1 MGSRQIAAGVVI
13 ISILLSF
20 GCAQKERPV
29 RPLVGLAAINDQ
41 IVRGKEEH
49 TLLMEGTEAEEEVI
63 TENGAARVRE
73 LPIIKDGRNPQ
84 LQEAKPLRPIKRK
97 DTEEG
102 ILLNFDDA
110 DIHEVI
116 RVVAETLN
124 LNYIVDPR
132 VSGAVNI
139 RTSRPIPQGELF
151 AVFRKILN
159 VNGLDII
166 PEGNHYFISP
176 AANPGVQQIYLPDQV
191 GKLQSSP
198 RMIMQVVPL
207 LYLSSGEALN
217 IIAPYISAQGLTYD
231 LAPRN
236 MVIVSDFESKIVD
249 IVQILS
255 FLDVSPLV
263 NFSMRLVRVE
273 NAPLFDLHDEL
284 AEILGALRVN
294 TPERGFDTINIVP
307 LERVNSL
314 LLVSKSD
321 YLLDNATKWIEELDV
336 VPANG
341 QDSVFIY
348 NVRNSVASELAELVN
363 TLLSEQGRSGERP
376 RAATPAPTTTTERLG
391 ERAGAVSRPT
401 VITERTPLAA
411 LQFAEGPV
419 LIADDNRNI
428 ILLRAMPTDYRR
440 LIKLLERLDS
450 LPRQVLIEV
459 IVAEVS
465 LSDSLEFGVEWAF
478 RNRDLTIN
486 GTDYEQQ
493 VRSTNFANL
502 ADLSTLSGL
511 SYSIFKNAGDVR
523 VLLNAL
529 ASDTNVSILSSPQI
543 LVLNNEAASINVGD
557 QVPIITSEV
566 VPSGTEGTT
575 LTRSIQYRDT
585 GVILNVT
592 PRINYKGIIIL
603 EIDQQVSNARPGVP
617 AVGVDSPVISTR
629 QLRTKLAVK
638 DGQSIM
644 MGGMIRKDTNIVDSG
659 VPLLKDVPGLGWLF
673 KSQTENTTRT
683 ELLVM
688 ITPYVIESEDVLQ
701 QYFTN
706 FQKKVTELRKEL
718 NGNEQGAV
726 TSESDQ

>member
-1 MGSRQIAAGVVI
+1 MGSRQLAAGVVI
-13 ISILLSF
+13 ISILLSM

-29 RPLVGLAAINDQ
+29 RPLIGLAAINDQ
-41 IVRGKEEH
+41 IVRDKQDH
-49 TLLMEGTEAEEEVI
+49 TLLMEGDATEEEVL
-63 TENGAARVRE
+63 TEKEARVRE
-73 LPIIKDGRNPQ
+73 LPILEDGRNPQ
-84 LQEAKPLRPIKRK
+84 LQQVRPLSPVKRK
-97 DTEEG
+97 EVEEG

-139 RTSRPIPQGELF
+139 RTSRPIPQAELF

-159 VNGLDII
+159 VNGLDLIA
-166 PEGNHYFISP
+166 EGNHYFIFP
-176 AANPGVQQIYLPDQV
+176 APNPGVQQIYRPDQI
-191 GKLQSSP
+191 GKLQSSS

-217 IIAPYISAQGLTYD
+217 IIAPYVSGQGLTYD

-236 MVIVSDFESKIVD
+236 MIIVSDFESKIVD

-263 NFSMRLVRVE
+263 NFSMRLVRIE

-284 AEILGALRVN
+284 AEILAALRVN
-294 TPERGFDTINIVP
+294 ISERGFDSINIVP

-321 YLLDNATKWIEELDV
+321 YLLENVGKWIEELDV
-336 VPANG
+336 IPANG

-363 TLLSEQGRSGERP
+363 SLLGEPGRAGERP
-376 RAATPAPTTTTERLG
+376 RPAAPAPTTPTDRSGDRT
-391 ERAGAVSRPT
+391 GAVSRPT
-401 VITERTPLAA
+401 IVTDRTPLAT

-419 LIADDNRNI
+419 LIADDTRNI
-428 ILLRAMPTDYRR
+428 ILLRAMPADYRR

-465 LSDSLEFGVEWAF
+465 LSDRLEFGVEWAF

-486 GTDYEQQ
+486 GTEYEQQ
-493 VRSTNFANL
+493 IRSTNFANL
-502 ADLSTLSGL
+502 ADLRTLSGL
-511 SYSIFKNAGDVR
+511 SYSIFRNANDVR

-566 VPSGTEGTT
+566 VPTGTEGTT

-585 GVILNVT
+585 GVILSVT

-603 EIDQQVSNARPGVP
+603 EIDQQVSNARPGAP

-644 MGGMIRKDTNIVDSG
+644 MGGMIRKDINIVDSG

-701 QYFTN
+701 QYFTS
-706 FQKKVTELRKEL
+706 FQQKMTELRKEL
-718 NGNEQGAV
+718 
-726 TSESDQ
+726 SDE